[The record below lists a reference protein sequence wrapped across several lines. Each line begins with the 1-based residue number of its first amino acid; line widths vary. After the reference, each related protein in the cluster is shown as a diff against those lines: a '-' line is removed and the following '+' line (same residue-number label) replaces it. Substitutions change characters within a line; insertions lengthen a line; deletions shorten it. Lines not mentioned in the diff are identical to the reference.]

1 MKGKLMPDTS
11 SHQSAPKAEKPKF
24 APFKPG
30 AKPFQGK
37 EVDFGGLAPRT
48 EPEPTIAQGVDL
60 AGKTKIVFAAG
71 RGKTGKTTLLRWT
84 AETSFQRGSTP
95 ILADIDPS
103 NATFSRYFDAVARP
117 ETDSPAG
124 VARWLQ
130 QLIEH
135 CVTEHQ
141 SAIVDLGGGD
151 TTLRTLATEMP
162 GLAAAMEASGVAPV
176 MLYLLGT
183 QAEDLT
189 PALTLSARGFAPKA
203 QALVLN
209 EVAIDA
215 GTTRVDAFG
224 RLTSLPGFMEL
235 AKTSVPVWMPRLFSA
250 EAIEARQCRFFDTR
264 DGKVTPP
271 LGMFDAARLRAWL
284 DAMDRRL
291 AGISSW
297 IP

>member
-1 MKGKLMPDTS
+1 MADNTPQPST
-11 SHQSAPKAEKPKF
+11 PKAEKPKP
-24 APFKPG
+24 ATFKPG
-30 AKPFQGK
+30 ATSYAGK
-37 EVDFGGLAPRT
+37 DVDFGGLAPQT
-48 EPEPTIAQGVDL
+48 EPEPAITKGVDL

-71 RGKTGKTTLLRWT
+71 RGKTGKTTLLRWI
-84 AETSFQRGSTP
+84 AETSFQRASTP

-103 NATFSRYFDAVARP
+103 NASFSRYFEDVARP
-117 ETDSPAG
+117 ETDNPAG

-135 CVTEHQ
+135 CVSERQ

-162 GLAAAMEASGVAPV
+162 GLAAAMEAAGVAPV

-215 GTTRVDAFG
+215 GTTRTDAFG
-224 RLTSLPGFMEL
+224 RLTGLPGFIEL
-235 AKTSVPVWMPRLFSA
+235 AKTSVPVWMPRLFAA
-250 EAIEARQCRFFDTR
+250 EAIEARQCRFFDAR
-264 DGKVTPP
+264 DGRVTPP
-271 LGMFDAARLRAWL
+271 LGMFDGARLRAWL
-284 DAMDRRL
+284 DAMDRRC

>member
-1 MKGKLMPDTS
+1 MADTS
-11 SHQSAPKAEKPKF
+11 SQPSAPKAEKPTP

-30 AKPFQGK
+30 AKTFAGK
-37 EVDFGGLAPRT
+37 EVDFGELAPQT
-48 EPEPTIAQGVDL
+48 EPEPAIGQGVDL

-71 RGKTGKTTLLRWT
+71 RGKTGKTTLLRWI

-103 NATFSRYFDAVARP
+103 NASFSRYFNNVARP
-117 ETDSPAG
+117 ETDNPAG

-135 CVTEHQ
+135 CVTERQ

-162 GLAAAMEASGVAPV
+162 GLAHAMEGSGVAPV

-183 QAEDLT
+183 QTEDLT
-189 PALTLSARGFAPKA
+189 PAITLSGRGFAPKA

-209 EVAIDA
+209 EVAIDV
-215 GTTRVDAFG
+215 GTTRAEAFG
-224 RLTSLPGFMEL
+224 RLTKLPGFIDL

-250 EAIEARQCRFFDTR
+250 EAIEARQCRFFDAR

-271 LGMFDAARLRAWL
+271 LGLFDGARLRTWL
-284 DAMDRRL
+284 DAMDLRL

>member
-1 MKGKLMPDTS
+1 MAENS
-11 SHQSAPKAEKPKF
+11 SLPFAPSGEKKTP

-30 AKPFQGK
+30 VTTFKGK
-37 EVDFGGLAPRT
+37 NVDFGGLAPLT
-48 EPEPTIAQGVDL
+48 EAEPTIAQGVDL
-60 AGKTKIVFAAG
+60 SGKTKIVFAAG
-71 RGKTGKTTLLRWT
+71 RGKTGKTTLLRWV

-103 NATFSRYFDAVARP
+103 NASFSRYFDDVARP

-135 CVTEHQ
+135 CVSEHQ

-162 GLAAAMEASGVAPV
+162 GLANAMEGAGVAPV
-176 MLYLLGT
+176 ILYLLGA

-209 EVAIDA
+209 EIAIDA
-215 GTTRVDAFG
+215 GTTRTEAFG
-224 RLTSLPGFMEL
+224 RLTSMPGFIEL
-235 AKTSVPVWMPRLFSA
+235 AKTSVPVWMPRLFAA
-250 EAIEARQCRFFDTR
+250 EAIEARQCRFFDAR

-271 LGMFDAARLRAWL
+271 LGLFDGGRLRAWL
-284 DAMDRRL
+284 DAMNRRL
-291 AGISSW
+291 AGVSSW

>member
-1 MKGKLMPDTS
+1 M
-11 SHQSAPKAEKPKF
+11 AAN
-24 APFKPG
+24 A
-30 AKPFQGK
+30 
-37 EVDFGGLAPRT
+37 RT
-48 EPEPTIAQGVDL
+48 
-60 AGKTKIVFAAG
+60 
-71 RGKTGKTTLLRWT
+71 
-84 AETSFQRGSTP
+84 
-95 ILADIDPS
+95 
-103 NATFSRYFDAVARP
+103 ATFPVFFGNPTGVARP

-135 CVTEHQ
+135 CVTERQ

-162 GLAAAMEASGVAPV
+162 GLAAAMEAAGVAPV

-215 GTTRVDAFG
+215 GTTRAGAFG
-224 RLTSLPGFMEL
+224 RMTCLPGFIEL
-235 AKTSVPVWMPRLFSA
+235 AKTSVPVWMPRLFAA
-250 EAIEARQCRFFDTR
+250 EAIKARQCRFLDAR

-291 AGISSW
+291 AGI
-297 IP
+297 IPGAGSPDSRRPDHLSKKAQLFRSPKSRDFRRLVSARGYRNHDGAPASPAREAGCGDRCDAPRRIRGRAER

>member
-1 MKGKLMPDTS
+1 MKGKPMADTS
-11 SHQSAPKAEKPKF
+11 SHQSTTKTPKPKS
-24 APFKPG
+24 AAFKPG
-30 AKPFQGK
+30 GMPFQGK
-37 EVDFGGLAPRT
+37 DIDFAGLAPQT
-48 EPEPTIAQGVDL
+48 EPEPAIAQGIDL
-60 AGKTKIVFAAG
+60 AGQTKIIFAAG
-71 RGKTGKTTLLRWT
+71 RGKTGKTTLLRWI

-103 NATFSRYFDAVARP
+103 NASFSRYFDDVARP
-117 ETDSPAG
+117 ETDNPVG

-135 CVTEHQ
+135 CVTEHE

-162 GLAAAMEASGVAPV
+162 ELAVAMEATGAAPV

-189 PALTLSARGFAPKA
+189 PALTLSARGFAPQA

-209 EVAIDA
+209 EVAVDA
-215 GTTRVDAFG
+215 GATRADAFG
-224 RLTSLPGFMEL
+224 RLTSLPGFIEL
-235 AKTSVPVWMPRLFSA
+235 AKTSVPVWMPRLHAA
-250 EAIEARQCRFFDTR
+250 EAIEVRQCRYFDAR
-264 DGKVTPP
+264 DGRVTPA

-284 DAMDRRL
+284 EAMDRRF
-291 AGISSW
+291 AGIGSW

>member
-1 MKGKLMPDTS
+1 MPDVTHETPSTS
-11 SHQSAPKAEKPKF
+11 SKKAKQS

-30 AKPFQGK
+30 GKPFTGK
-37 EVDFGGLAPRT
+37 DVDFANLAPQT
-48 EPEPTIAQGVDL
+48 EAEPAIEQGVDL
-60 AGKTKIVFAAG
+60 SGQTKIVFAAG
-71 RGKTGKTTLLRWT
+71 RGKTGKTMLLRWF
-84 AETSFQRGSTP
+84 AEISAQKNGNA

-103 NATFSRYFDAVARP
+103 NASFSRYFSDVARP

-124 VARWLQ
+124 VTRWLQ

-135 CVTEHQ
+135 CVAERQ

-162 GLAAAMEASGVAPV
+162 GLASHVEAAGLAPV
-176 MLYLLGT
+176 MLYMLGT

-189 PALTLSARGFAPKA
+189 PAITLSARGFAPRA

-215 GTTRVDAFG
+215 GSTRAEAFG
-224 RLTSLPGFMEL
+224 WITTLPGFLAL
-235 AKTSVPVWMPRLFSA
+235 AKAGVRVWMPRLFAA
-250 EAIEARQCRFFDTR
+250 EAIEARQCRFFDAR
-264 DGKVTPP
+264 DGKVAPP

-284 DAMDRRL
+284 EAMDRRF

>member
-1 MKGKLMPDTS
+1 MADTASQTPAAKPAKGKPAT
-11 SHQSAPKAEKPKF
+11 F
-24 APFKPG
+24 APRPG
-30 AKPFQGK
+30 SVRGK
-37 EVDFGGLAPRT
+37 DVDFGALAPQI
-48 EPEPTIAQGVDL
+48 EPEPTIVQGVDL
-60 AGKTKIVFAAG
+60 AGTTKIVFSAG
-71 RGKTGKTTLLRWT
+71 RGKTGKTTLLRWI
-84 AETSFQRGSTP
+84 AETSFQRGSMP

-103 NATFSRYFDAVARP
+103 NASFSRYFDDVARP
-117 ETDSPAG
+117 ETDNPAG

-162 GLAAAMEASGVAPV
+162 GLALAMEAAGAAPV

-183 QAEDLT
+183 QAEDLA
-189 PALTLSARGFAPKA
+189 PALTLSARGFAPQA

-215 GTTRVDAFG
+215 GTTRADAFG
-224 RLTSLPGFMEL
+224 RLTGLPGFIEL
-235 AKTSVPVWMPRLFSA
+235 AKTSVPVWMPRLYAA
-250 EAIEARQCRFFDTR
+250 EAIEVRQCRYFDAR
-264 DGKVTPP
+264 DGRVTPA
-271 LGMFDAARLRAWL
+271 LGMFDGARLRAWL
-284 DAMDRRL
+284 DAMDRRF
-291 AGISSW
+291 AGIASW

>member
-1 MKGKLMPDTS
+1 MADRATQ
-11 SHQSAPKAEKPKF
+11 QSALKTASAKPASF
-24 APFKPG
+24 SPG
-30 AKPFQGK
+30 APAYRGK
-37 EVDFGGLAPRT
+37 DVDFGALAPQA
-48 EPEPTIAQGVDL
+48 EAEPTVIQGIDL

-71 RGKTGKTTLLRWT
+71 RGKTGKTTLLRWI

-103 NATFSRYFDAVARP
+103 NASFSRYFDDVARP
-117 ETDSPAG
+117 ETDHPAG

-141 SAIVDLGGGD
+141 SAVVDLGGGD

-162 GLAAAMEASGVAPV
+162 DLAAAMETAGVAPV

-189 PALTLSARGFAPKA
+189 PALTLSARGFAPQA
-203 QALVLN
+203 QSLVLN

-215 GTTRVDAFG
+215 GTARADAFG
-224 RLTSLPGFMEL
+224 RLTSLPGFIEL
-235 AKTSVPVWMPRLFSA
+235 AKTSVPVWMPRLYAA
-250 EAIEARQCRFFDTR
+250 EAIELRQCRYFDAR
-264 DGKVTPP
+264 DGRLTPP

-284 DAMDRRL
+284 NAMDRRF
-291 AGISSW
+291 AGISTW

>member
-1 MKGKLMPDTS
+1 MAENTS
-11 SHQSAPKAEKPKF
+11 RPATAKAEKPES
-24 APFKPG
+24 APFKPR
-30 AKPFQGK
+30 AEPLAVK
-37 EVDFGGLAPRT
+37 EVDFAQLAPRP
-48 EPEPTIAQGVDL
+48 EAEPTIAQGVDL

-71 RGKTGKTTLLRWT
+71 RGKTGKTTLLRWI

-95 ILADIDPS
+95 ALADIDPS
-103 NATFSRYFDAVARP
+103 NASFSCYFSDVGRP
-117 ETDSPAG
+117 ETDNPAG

-130 QLIEH
+130 QLIER
-135 CVTEHQ
+135 CVSEHQ

-162 GLAAAMEASGVAPV
+162 GLAAAIEGAGVVPV

-209 EVAIDA
+209 EAAIDA
-215 GTTRVDAFG
+215 GITRAGAFS
-224 RLTSLPGFMEL
+224 RLTGLPAFIGL
-235 AKTSVPVWMPRLFSA
+235 AKTSVPVWIPRLFAA
-250 EAIEARQCRFFDTR
+250 EAIEVRQCRFFDAR
-264 DGKVTPP
+264 DGNVTPP
-271 LGMFDAARLRAWL
+271 LGMFDRARLRAWL
-284 DAMDRRL
+284 DAMDRRC